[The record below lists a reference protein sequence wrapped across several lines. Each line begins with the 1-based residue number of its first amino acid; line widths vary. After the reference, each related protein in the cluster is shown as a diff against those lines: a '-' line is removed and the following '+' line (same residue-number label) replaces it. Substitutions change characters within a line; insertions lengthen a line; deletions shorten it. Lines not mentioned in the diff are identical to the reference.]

1 MEKLKSLL
9 ILLASGKNLRDTWKE
24 AGYSSMREA
33 QADVRK
39 LADSIGGPGGGS
51 SRAKKVK
58 RAKRS
63 IPEGG
68 APSLVIYVDGA
79 AKGNPGP
86 AAVAAVACL
95 PDNEILTSSARGIGR
110 ATNNVA
116 EYRAL
121 LEGIRLARD
130 LGAREVVF
138 RLDSELVVRQMNGEY
153 RIKNEALKLLA
164 AEAEA
169 EAACFERCVYE
180 KVPRESNRE
189 ADRLANE
196 ALK

>member
-1 MEKLKSLL
+1 MERLAHLL
-9 ILLASGKNLRDTWKE
+9 LLLASGKNLQDSWKK
-24 AGYSSMREA
+24 AGYASMRAARMEI
-33 QADVRK
+33 RK
-39 LADSIGGPGGGS
+39 LADSLGGS
-51 SRAKKVK
+51 AG
-58 RAKRS
+58 A
-63 IPEGG
+63 GG
-68 APSLVIYVDGA
+68 VQSLVVYVDGA

-95 PDNEILTSSARGIGR
+95 PDGEVLTTSARGIGR

-138 RLDSELVVRQMNGEY
+138 RLDSELVVKQMNGEY
-153 RIKNEALKLLA
+153 KIKNKALKLLA
-164 AEAEA
+164 AEAES
-169 EAACFERCVYE
+169 EAACFERITYE
-180 KVPRESNRE
+180 KIPRESNRE

-196 ALK
+196 ALD

>member
-1 MEKLKSLL
+1 MERLKSLL
-9 ILLASGKNLRDTWKE
+9 ILLASGKNLQDTWNK
-24 AGYSSMREA
+24 AGYSSKREA
-33 QADVRK
+33 QSDVRR
-39 LADSIGGPGGGS
+39 LADSIGGSGGGS
-51 SRAKKVK
+51 SRAKEAK
-58 RAKRS
+58 RARRS
-63 IPEGG
+63 IPEGE
-68 APSLVIYVDGA
+68 APSLVVYVDGA

-95 PDNEILTSSARGIGR
+95 PDDEVLTSSAREIGH

-130 LGAREVVF
+130 LGARKVVF
-138 RLDSELVVRQMNGEY
+138 RLDSELVVKQMNGEY
-153 RIKNEALKLLA
+153 KIKNEALKLLA
-164 AEAEA
+164 TEAEA

-180 KVPRESNRE
+180 KIPRESNRE